1 MLTATYFETNTKHTN
16 THCGP
21 NTEIFL
27 KLKLVIHKH
36 CVVK

>member
-1 MLTATYFETNTKHTN
+1 MLIATYSETNTKHTN
-16 THCGP
+16 TFCGQ

-27 KLKLVIHKH
+27 KLKLVMHKH